1 MGPQWEEVMR
11 LRIPSAA
18 KVLVVLTA
26 AGLLLGGCHYQ
37 RPYHGG
43 PHYAPPGHG
52 YQHHGKGKK
61 HGYGNH
67 HYRHGH
73 RGTW

>member
-1 MGPQWEEVMR
+1 MR

-26 AGLLLGGCHYQ
+26 AGLLLSGCHYN

-43 PHYAPPGHG
+43 PHYAPPSHG
-52 YQHHGKGKK
+52 YHYHGQGKK
-61 HGYGNH
+61 QGYGNH
-67 HYRHGH
+67 RYRHG
-73 RGTW
+73 RGGTW

>member
-1 MGPQWEEVMR
+1 MR
-11 LRIPSAA
+11 LRIPNAA

-26 AGLLLGGCHYQ
+26 AGLVLGGCY
-37 RPYHGG
+37 YHPRAAYGG
-43 PHYAPPGHG
+43 PHYAPPSHG
-52 YQHHGKGKK
+52 YQHHSHGKGKK

-73 RGTW
+73 RGPR